1 MASRPPKSTLKSRGS
16 GNPGSNNHKL
26 GITVN
31 YDDVRKQLS
40 STQMNQDVNN
50 NQQNTNPNFEH
61 IHMNRAVYNNAFTGR
76 TDSQATAEEKKALLN
91 YKQSGYQQ
99 QQQQQYLQPKQKQQQ
114 MSYMT
119 DSTVNVGDFIGSDG
133 FYLHDDLSQ
142 LPQLDEKILTTTL
155 KNRFESRKYYVSNTY
170 YGTKNLVY

>member
-16 GNPGSNNHKL
+16 GNPGNTNHKL

-50 NQQNTNPNFEH
+50 NHQNTSPNFEH
-61 IHMNRAVYNNAFTGR
+61 IHMNRAVYNNAFTGS
-76 TDSQATAEEKKALLN
+76 TESQATAEEKKALLN
-91 YKQSGYQQ
+91 CRQSGH
-99 QQQQQYLQPKQKQQQ
+99 QQQQQYLQPKQHQQQQ

-142 LPQLDEKILTTTL
+142 LPQLDDKMLTTAL
-155 KNRFESRKYYVSNTY
+155 KNRFESRKYYVSNAD
-170 YGTKNLVY
+170 YGTKELGY